1 MNKHLSV
8 FKLLARSTILKIL
21 GILAVMVAAEVLLF
35 TRQAEKMAGYAGG
48 FFLEDIFGES
58 FFFVCLFVAYFAVG
72 SVLCRT
78 GSRPGSMQTYT
89 LQRLGISE
97 YAIMAWQS
105 LWNLICFLLLWAVQL
120 WTVYLLLQNFLAKHP
135 DAGFTQ
141 HHIFLA
147 FWRHDTL
154 HALLPM
160 EDILSWIKT
169 VITVLTLSATT
180 AYGSCV
186 TRKTGKGSAICN
198 VMLIE
203 AYALFNIRDVSGLI
217 YTSIIIIFLLVLMF
231 SMLRNKYEL
240 EPDESGEEEE
250 PWAES

>member
-21 GILAVMVAAEVLLF
+21 VILAVMVSAEVLIF
-35 TRQAEKMAGYAGG
+35 TRQAEKMAGYAVG

-78 GSRPGSMQTYT
+78 GSRPGNMQTYT

-147 FWRHDTL
+147 FWRHDVL

-160 EDILSWIKT
+160 ADVYGWIKNF
-169 VITVLTLSATT
+169 LLASALSITT
-180 AYGSCV
+180 AYGSYV
-186 TRKTGKGSAICN
+186 TRRTGKGSAIYN
-198 VMLIE
+198 VMMVETALLFDDNGGFGLVITSVLVILI
-203 AYALFNIRDVSGLI
+203 LGI
-217 YTSIIIIFLLVLMF
+217 MF
-231 SMLRNKYEL
+231 SMLRSKYEL
-240 EPDESGEEEE
+240 DSDESGKEEE
-250 PWAES
+250 PCVES